1 MYIMSNP
8 EFCYET
14 CTNFLRD
21 VYDKYPEHLHPK
33 IVEFVKKELPYK
45 LDGCIS
51 RIERIKDLEAGADAF
66 INEFLIN
73 SERKFMYIGKSDI
86 FIEYDGKQF
95 KLVNESEILHEIL
108 TGLTEEKSLHDWKHK
123 IKNMIVKKIKD
134 TNMFH
139 TIPESYTIQQV
150 LSHMTPL
157 LFKTKEEAKYF
168 LSVIGDNIQKKSQ
181 SKIHLLDIKS
191 KDFITALSDNLFSYF
206 KNKYHIDTTFKY
218 AWYDHPY
225 SNCRIIS
232 FNPAVSNKN
241 CWNTFI
247 KYHILDILAV
257 AVHYS
262 NRFESSDNYIQTLTP
277 TEQINKI
284 LFLKQNTEQDIIE
297 QFKIQNLEIVN
308 NADAIITQKE
318 IHYLWKRFLVDCE
331 IPSVIFLSKL
341 NTVLS
346 NTLSYDAGREVYTG
360 VTSKHLNSSVY
371 LRKFWTENMISSE
384 GDEIE
389 VDDLYDIYKSWL
401 IWNSKND
408 LINESGFIAILEHFY
423 DVGLDN
429 GKYLQNFKCKLWDKR
444 KEITTILDD
453 LKITYKFSPE
463 CYEKSMDTIYT
474 DYCSRCKSKFG
485 FRVINKHEFERYIRK
500 LIPTEY
506 IKRKRILNDYWIT

>member
-168 LSVIGDNIQKKSQ
+168 LSVIGDNIQKSLRVKFIYWISNLKTLLQ
-181 SKIHLLDIKS
+181 LYLTTYLVTLKI
-191 KDFITALSDNLFSYF
+191 N
-206 KNKYHIDTTFKY
+206 
-218 AWYDHPY
+218 
-225 SNCRIIS
+225 II
-232 FNPAVSNKN
+232 
-241 CWNTFI
+241 
-247 KYHILDILAV
+247 L
-257 AVHYS
+257 
-262 NRFESSDNYIQTLTP
+262 IQ
-277 TEQINKI
+277 
-284 LFLKQNTEQDIIE
+284 
-297 QFKIQNLEIVN
+297 
-308 NADAIITQKE
+308 
-318 IHYLWKRFLVDCE
+318 
-331 IPSVIFLSKL
+331 
-341 NTVLS
+341 
-346 NTLSYDAGREVYTG
+346 
-360 VTSKHLNSSVY
+360 HLNMHGTIIPIV
-371 LRKFWTENMISSE
+371 I
-384 GDEIE
+384 
-389 VDDLYDIYKSWL
+389 
-401 IWNSKND
+401 
-408 LINESGFIAILEHFY
+408 
-423 DVGLDN
+423 VGS
-429 GKYLQNFKCKLWDKR
+429 Y
-444 KEITTILDD
+444 
-453 LKITYKFSPE
+453 P
-463 CYEKSMDTIYT
+463 
-474 DYCSRCKSKFG
+474 
-485 FRVINKHEFERYIRK
+485 
-500 LIPTEY
+500 LIPRFQ
-506 IKRKRILNDYWIT
+506 IKIVGIPL